1 MLGVMQSVAASTDI
15 YERRRGDL
23 IGYFQQRRVVT
34 DRTGMQVLVT
44 TRDTAEG
51 VKYRLDRRT
60 ISRLLSQIQT
70 EGYIH
75 QFQLEVRSEGVTQSD
90 KVYLYYSELLTSARM
105 VSKCE
110 GLLIRLTDKISWAEP
125 AYRGP
130 VNDSSHRLFSPA
142 LPKFQKLRAL
152 HMYLYLLVY
161 GAGKLTEQLFACL

>member
-1 MLGVMQSVAASTDI
+1 M
-15 YERRRGDL
+15 
-23 IGYFQQRRVVT
+23 T
-34 DRTGMQVLVT
+34 DRMSVMMFLTAC
-44 TRDTAEG
+44 DTAQG

-60 ISRLLSQIQT
+60 ISRLLSNIQT

-75 QFQLEVRSEGVTQSD
+75 QFQLEVTNEGVAQSD
-90 KVYLYYSELLTSARM
+90 KVYMFHNELLTSARM

-130 VNDSSHRLFSPA
+130 LDNPAHRVFSPA

-152 HMYLYLLVY
+152 HIYLYLLVY
-161 GAGKLTEQLFACL
+161 GAGKLVELLFVCSVSSGFRYRL

>member
-1 MLGVMQSVAASTDI
+1 M
-15 YERRRGDL
+15 
-23 IGYFQQRRVVT
+23 T
-34 DRTGMQVLVT
+34 DRMSIQMLLT
-44 TRDTAEG
+44 TRDAAEG

-60 ISRLLSQIQT
+60 IFRLLSQIQT

-75 QFQLEVRSEGVTQSD
+75 QFQLEVTNEGVTRSD
-90 KVYLYYSELLTSARM
+90 KVYLYYSELLNSARM

-130 VNDSSHRLFSPA
+130 VANPSQKVFNPA

-161 GAGKLTEQLFACL
+161 GAGELIAAVVCL